1 MLTGHGDGS
10 GSGLPP
16 LRPLV
21 QSDVPCPAPFSQRNE
36 VVLSTPP
43 IRAGTPAP
51 IGQRETRGA
60 VGLAAAWVDEGR
72 RFAGVGAGWGGP
84 SREKSW
90 VRRGRK

>member
-21 QSDVPCPAPFSQRNE
+21 QYDVTGPAPFSQRNE
-36 VVLSTPP
+36 VVLSSPP

-51 IGQRETRGA
+51 IGQEETRGA
-60 VGLAAAWVDEGR
+60 PGLAGTWADEGR
-72 RFAGVGAGWGGP
+72 SSQA
-84 SREKSW
+84 
-90 VRRGRK
+90 